1 MLGSGVLL
9 LGPSGIG
16 KSECALDLVT
26 RGHALVADDVVRLRA
41 EGGALS
47 GTAPETIRFFME
59 IRGVGL
65 LYLPDLYGAD
75 SVRERGPVDLVCK
88 LEEWRE
94 GADFDRI
101 GEDQVDQLD
110 NRSVLTGFFKLA
122 GIYFVVVVNNLKI
135 NIIMNNQNTFGCNFI
150 IFYKAGNRFTA
161 IIYKKCCFH

>member
-1 MLGSGVLL
+1 ML

-26 RGHALVADDVVRLRA
+26 RGHALVADDVVRIRA

-65 LYLPDLYGAD
+65 LYLPDLYGAA

-101 GEDQVDQLD
+101 GEERAREAFAGVELPVVTLPARPAGSMATLVEAAVRDHRHRRTGSTGAARIDAAMRKRPKAS
-110 NRSVLTGFFKLA
+110 RSDTE
-122 GIYFVVVVNNLKI
+122 
-135 NIIMNNQNTFGCNFI
+135 
-150 IFYKAGNRFTA
+150 
-161 IIYKKCCFH
+161 